1 MADRTDIL
9 DRADSLMRRRRGLTP
24 EAPADES
31 AAVLDDENLPILTEV
46 IPLDDTR
53 SNDDV
58 AETPEEPQLAQRA
71 NEMAQAIEQQLAADL
86 LALFDRVL
94 RQARVELQAGLSAS
108 LATAQR
114 GFITKSDAPPP
125 SAPPPGTP
133 PPGAP
138 PCNAPT
144 AAASHGC
151 ACQRVTVPTANAL

>member
-9 DRADSLMRRRRGLTP
+9 DRADSLMRRRRGFTP

-125 SAPPPGTP
+125 SAPPHNTTVPP
-133 PPGAP
+133 DMLPPIDMPPG
-138 PCNAPT
+138 
-144 AAASHGC
+144 
-151 ACQRVTVPTANAL
+151 